1 MGAAKGE
8 PRADVTVSVV
18 SLADID
24 VFPPSFLGTNCVKAD
39 PESHE
44 NAESKC
50 GHSGQ
55 TCGRKAQRTSHA
67 RI

>member
-55 TCGRKAQRTSHA
+55 TCGRKAQRISPA